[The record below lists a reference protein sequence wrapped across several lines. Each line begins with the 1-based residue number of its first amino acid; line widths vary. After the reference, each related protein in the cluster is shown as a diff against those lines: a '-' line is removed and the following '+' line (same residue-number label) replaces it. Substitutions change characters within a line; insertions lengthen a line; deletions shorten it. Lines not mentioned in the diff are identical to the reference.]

1 MYQEF
6 AQVYDLLMESVD
18 YKAWADHYLRLLAQ
32 AGIAPGAKITECAC
46 GTGGLTVHL
55 ARHHRMTGVDLSQE
69 MLSIAAD
76 KLRAAGHQV
85 PLIRQDMQQLQ
96 LHTRQ
101 DAILCTCDGVN
112 YLTSPEALTRFLKA
126 AHAALRP
133 GGVLA
138 FDVSTPYKLKHL
150 LGNSSLSR
158 LEDPVH
164 YIWQNCWDEH
174 AQQVAM
180 RLHLY
185 AREADGRYR
194 LLVED
199 QLQQAWTRQQLEAA
213 LTHAGFS
220 QIHAYGERTL
230 RPPADTDQRMHLIAL
245 KPN

>member
-18 YKAWADHYLRLLAQ
+18 YKAWADHYLRLLRQ
-32 AGIAPGAKITECAC
+32 AGVDAGSRVTECAC
-46 GTGGLTVHL
+46 GTGSLTVHL
-55 ARHHRMTGVDLSQE
+55 TRYFRMTGVDLSQE

-85 PLIRQDMQQLQ
+85 PLICQDMQRLQ
-96 LHTRQ
+96 LHTQQ
-101 DAILCTCDGVN
+101 DAILCTCDGIN
-112 YLTSPEALTRFLKA
+112 YLTSSSMLARFA
-126 AHAALRP
+126 RASYAALRS

-138 FDVSTPYKLKHL
+138 FDVSTSYKLKHL
-150 LGNSSLSR
+150 LGNNTLSH
-158 LEDPVH
+158 LEGPVH
-164 YIWQNCWDEH
+164 YIWHNQWDEQ

-185 AREADGRYR
+185 ALEPDGRYR
-194 LLVED
+194 LLTEE

-213 LTHAGFS
+213 LAEAGFS

-230 RPPADTDQRMHLIAL
+230 RPPDEKNQRMHVVAL
-245 KPN
+245 KPH